1 MENIAQTPLAS
12 IVNANH
18 HTVPVLEKYHL
29 DFCCKGKRTLSQ
41 ACIEKNIPVE
51 PVIQEL
57 LRIQNNKKIHHTPF
71 DQMTAEQLINYIVT
85 HHHFYVKQAVQTIY
99 QHSQRVAAKHG
110 DRFLYMIQVAEL
122 FSKVAEEMM
131 AHMQKEE
138 MILFPRIRQLE
149 ELVANDEAD
158 KKGNVFYILAPMNVM
173 EEEHEHAG
181 NLLAEIRRLTNDYT
195 PPADACTTFRITLAE
210 LKEFEEDLHKHVH

>member
-1 MENIAQTPLAS
+1 M
-12 IVNANH
+12 
-18 HTVPVLEKYHL
+18 
-29 DFCCKGKRTLSQ
+29 
-41 ACIEKNIPVE
+41 
-51 PVIQEL
+51 
-57 LRIQNNKKIHHTPF
+57 
-71 DQMTAEQLINYIVT
+71 
-85 HHHFYVKQAVQTIY
+85 KQAVQTIY

-110 DRFLYMIQVAEL
+110 DRFPYIIQVAQL
-122 FSKVAEEMM
+122 FREVAEEMM

-149 ELVANDEAD
+149 ELIANHEAD

-210 LKEFEEDLHKHVH
+210 LKEFEEDLHKHVHLENNILFPLAENLLRSVELT